1 MAAAGSKKPGSQHH
15 PLRMLIMMLAFE
27 LGLVLMVAPTP
38 QIQAFLTRQQSWTS
52 ANLGTQA
59 AGEIQHLGARWYKD
73 VFIRTT
79 LIHRV
84 MQWDDS
90 RRHHILPTSQT
101 AARIAARGHQ
111 SLMAMWWFFYAAF
124 YRFALIAVWIP
135 YFIPV
140 LAAALYDGWIRRRIS
155 KWRFEF
161 SSPMRHRYASRGA
174 GSIAMMALGVPL
186 LPIPIPPLV
195 IPVFLAGL
203 AVAVRFWMASV
214 QKRI

>member
-1 MAAAGSKKPGSQHH
+1 MAAVSGKKPGTTH
-15 PLRMLIMMLAFE
+15 PLRLLIMVLALE
-27 LGLVLMVAPTP
+27 LGVVLMVAPTP
-38 QIQAFLTRQQSWTS
+38 QIQTFLTRQQAWTS

-73 VFIRTT
+73 VLIRTKF
-79 LIHRV
+79 IHSV
-84 MQWDDS
+84 MRWDDS
-90 RRHHILPTSQT
+90 HRYHVLPTSQT
-101 AARIAARGHQ
+101 AARIAARGHK
-111 SLMAMWWFFYAAF
+111 SLIALWWFLYVAF
-124 YRFALIAVWIP
+124 YRFAMIGVWIP

-140 LAAALYDGWIRRRIS
+140 LAAALYDGWIRRRIA

-161 SSPMRHRYASRGA
+161 SSPMRHWYASRGT
-174 GSIAMMALGVPL
+174 GSIALVALAVPL